1 MNNANAFGVDA
12 MLTGQHGFAWMVT
25 PECSELDKLGPF
37 HLFNNPGPLDNW
49 KIRNWHYCGR
59 YYAHRTGRQM
69 LLDGWRTLPQQVR
82 ARSHTRCRFCR
93 LQLTFIVC

>member
-82 ARSHTRCRFCR
+82 ARSRSCLCR
-93 LQLTFIVC
+93 LRSSFIVY